1 MPELGVILAPSDG
14 YVELA
19 YAQGARRFAKHIL
32 SIGETFAHPKSGA
45 PLTVDDSWWADLER
59 NWNDNVVPIVGFPL
73 ANAKNEH
80 DESPERNAGRVVG
93 LRREGRKIIADIEV
107 PDPDIAARIGSTIL
121 GASAMLHLDYPDS
134 GGRRRG
140 KALCHV
146 AATNRPHLTSLDDF
160 AELEQVA
167 ATAESGYVELP
178 DGSSVPPQV
187 LMLCASDPDVLP
199 PVMLADPEPDQ
210 PDYQP
215 EPDYRDYGGTAGMD
229 EDYLKGEAA
238 RLGFLAYQE
247 SVPGRGSK
255 PEYGV
260 IITDRDRQAAL
271 SAEREITDADILEA
285 AGELAVAHQVSTDA
299 VHAMAHDAHQRSGLG
314 RSEIERARVLG
325 EVQIALSAGRLEV
338 SDEQVLALGQLYGG
352 EEEVLRLTAEPDL
365 EDMFVG
371 LAAHPTNRKVTTR
384 TRAHSN
390 QLADYEDPQDTDQ
403 PAKGGD
409 VHKKIRALIE
419 ANPDLLSD
427 GTGHEGGKGRQSARS
442 RTSRSASRTR

>member
-19 YAQGARRFAKHIL
+19 AQGARRFAKHIL
-32 SIGETFAHPKSGA
+32 SVGEVFAHPKTGA
-45 PLTVDDSWWADLER
+45 PLEVDETWWTDLER
-59 NWNDNVVPIVGFPL
+59 NWNDKVVPIVGFPL

-107 PDPDIAARIGSTIL
+107 PDPDIAAKIGSTIL

-167 ATAESGYVELP
+167 ATAEAGYTELP
-178 DGSSVPPQV
+178 DGSALAPQV

-199 PVMLADPEPDQ
+199 PVMLADPEPD
-210 PDYQP
+210 YQP
-215 EPDYRDYGGTAGMD
+215 EPDYYGGPAMTQEDIWRD
-229 EDYLKGEAA
+229 EIG
-238 RLGFLAYQE
+238 RLGLEAMRV
-247 SVPGRGSK
+247 STPGRGSK
-255 PEYGV
+255 PEYGMIV
-260 IITDRDRQAAL
+260 TDHDRRQAAL
-271 SAEREITDADILEA
+271 SAEREISDEDILEA
-285 AGELAVAHQVSTDA
+285 TAELAVAHQVSADA

-325 EVQIALSAGRLEV
+325 EVQVALSRGRLEV
-338 SDEQVLALGQLYGG
+338 SDEQVLALTQLYGG
-352 EEEVLRLTAEPDL
+352 EEEVLRLTAEPEL
-365 EDMFVG
+365 GDMFS
-371 LAAHPTNRKVTTR
+371 LAHPSKSGRLVTTR
-384 TRAHSN
+384 TRAHSE
-390 QLADYEDPQDTDQ
+390 DEDPRDH
-403 PAKGGD
+403 A
-409 VHKKIRALIE
+409 
-419 ANPDLLSD
+419 
-427 GTGHEGGKGRQSARS
+427 QSARGGDMHAEVARYLAMREAEWGGES
-442 RTSRSASRTR
+442 RKKATGPENTRTRPRSPGAARG